1 MSSEDKALVLMVGII
16 CAVFGVL
23 AVCGAYVKIHQP
35 LPQESS
41 KFLDAEFSYND
52 LNNPC
57 IRVKKEGEIREID
70 LWKLS
75 SEQ

>member
-1 MSSEDKALVLMVGII
+1 MSSGDNAAVIMCGMV
-16 CAVFGVL
+16 CAFFGVL
-23 AVCGAYVKIHQP
+23 AACGAYVKVHQP
-35 LPQESS
+35 LPQESIKS
-41 KFLDAEFSYND
+41 EFLDAEFSYND

-75 SEQ
+75 K